1 MNLFTH
7 RGKNPLK
14 EINDFTLF
22 CSLLRNGLVFWPKH
36 ECMYNLQTRTKLLAS
51 TLIKGS
57 SGLLR
62 SGSHW
67 TMSFTCCKILTRT
80 ISCHCSPS
88 SISPY
93 PATHLD
99 VHPSSV
105 SIPRKEGS
113 LDEASANKQF
123 ISSALQVSP
132 EKSLGKTAMRD
143 GL

>member
-14 EINDFTLF
+14 EINDVTLF

-36 ECMYNLQTRTKLLAS
+36 ESMYNLQTRTKLLAS
-51 TLIKGS
+51 TLIKSS

-67 TMSFTCCKILTRT
+67 TMSFTCCKILTCT
-80 ISCHCSPS
+80 LSCHRSPS

-93 PATHLD
+93 PAT
-99 VHPSSV
+99 HPSSV

-113 LDEASANKQF
+113 LDVASANKAF

-132 EKSLGKTAMRD
+132 EKSLGKTVMRD